1 MRKLEEVKSELN
13 FLTNRKKL
21 ISIVRSSIGWTSG
34 EKTTDS
40 TFKTNKIYQFQT
52 NVGFAE
58 KARLDDIENQAACL
72 RVQSN
77 R

>member
-1 MRKLEEVKSELN
+1 MFYQSCSSKNPGWITKMSKLEEVKSELN

-21 ISIVRSSIGWTSG
+21 ISIVRLDGLLRKNTS
-34 EKTTDS
+34 DS

-58 KARLDDIENQAACL
+58 K
-72 RVQSN
+72 S
-77 R
+77 

>member
-1 MRKLEEVKSELN
+1 MSKLEEVKSELN

-34 EKTTDS
+34 GKTTDS

-58 KARLDDIENQAACL
+58 K
-72 RVQSN
+72 S
-77 R
+77 

>member
-58 KARLDDIENQAACL
+58 KARLDDIENQATCL
-72 RVQSN
+72 RAQSN

>member
-1 MRKLEEVKSELN
+1 MSKLEEVKSELN

-21 ISIVRSSIGWTSG
+21 ISIVRLDGLFGKNTS
-34 EKTTDS
+34 DS

-58 KARLDDIENQAACL
+58 K
-72 RVQSN
+72 S
-77 R
+77 

>member
-1 MRKLEEVKSELN
+1 MSKLEEVKSELN

-40 TFKTNKIYQFQT
+40 TFRTNKIYQFQT

-58 KARLDDIENQAACL
+58 K
-72 RVQSN
+72 S
-77 R
+77 

>member
-1 MRKLEEVKSELN
+1 MSKLEEVKSELN

-34 EKTTDS
+34 KNTTDS
-40 TFKTNKIYQFQT
+40 AFKCNKIYEFQT

-58 KARLDDIENQAACL
+58 KAGLDDIENQASCL
-72 RVQSN
+72 R
-77 R
+77 